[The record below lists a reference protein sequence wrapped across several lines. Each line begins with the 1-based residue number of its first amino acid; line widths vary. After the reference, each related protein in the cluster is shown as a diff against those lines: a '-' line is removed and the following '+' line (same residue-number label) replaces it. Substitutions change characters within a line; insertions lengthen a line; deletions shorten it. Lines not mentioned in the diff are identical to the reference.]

1 MSSPRPSPIDSLPD
15 LPTSAWKQV
24 FRRALFRW
32 FDRHARD
39 LPWRRTRDIYHV
51 WVSEIMLQQT
61 QVATVIPYFERF
73 IEQFPSIEEL
83 ADADEQH
90 VLRAW
95 EGLGYYRRARQLH
108 QAAQIIVQQHGGQF
122 PTDVDEVRA
131 LPGIGRYTAGAIL
144 SITLDQRH
152 PILEANT
159 IRLLSRLAAFRGDP
173 TRRAGQLYLWAFA
186 EALLPRK
193 RIGDFNQG
201 LMELGSTVC
210 AVRQPD
216 CQNCPVVRL
225 CPTYAQGL
233 QQQIPRPKTKTRYVD
248 VHEAAVVVRCRG
260 KLLLRCCQP
269 GERWAGMWD
278 FPRFQLGSTN
288 GQSKPQELVA
298 KVAGMTGVTVRPGRH
313 LATLRHGVT
322 RFRITLECHEATCA
336 RQTTPSDHLRWVRLP
351 EMESLPLS
359 VTGRKIWQMLT
370 EQ

>member
-1 MSSPRPSPIDSLPD
+1 M
-15 LPTSAWKQV
+15 
-24 FRRALFRW
+24 
-32 FDRHARD
+32 
-39 LPWRRTRDIYHV
+39 
-51 WVSEIMLQQT
+51 
-61 QVATVIPYFERF
+61 
-73 IEQFPSIEEL
+73 
-83 ADADEQH
+83 
-90 VLRAW
+90 
-95 EGLGYYRRARQLH
+95 
-108 QAAQIIVQQHGGQF
+108 
-122 PTDVDEVRA
+122 RA

-278 FPRFQLGSTN
+278 FPRFELGSTN

-322 RFRITLECHEATCA
+322 RFRITLECHEATCRASNDAHRSSALGPVA
-336 RQTTPSDHLRWVRLP
+336 RNGISSTQRHGSEDMANADRAVGQPSPLWHVARPLAGNQTMPPTAS
-351 EMESLPLS
+351 
-359 VTGRKIWQMLT
+359 GT
-370 EQ
+370 EEC